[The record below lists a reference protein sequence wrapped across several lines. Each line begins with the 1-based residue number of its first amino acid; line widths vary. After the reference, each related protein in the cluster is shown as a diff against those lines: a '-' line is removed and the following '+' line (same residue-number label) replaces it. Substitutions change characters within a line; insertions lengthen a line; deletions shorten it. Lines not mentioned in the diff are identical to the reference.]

1 MKFLPLVLIL
11 TVACTQRFEPRPYH
25 ALDGDTISVGAGP
38 HIRLARIDAPELPG
52 HCRPGRHCVPGDP
65 YEARALLQALL
76 NEDIHCANSGPDFYG
91 RRLAECYLRDGRN
104 VSTLMLQSG
113 LVGEYGR

>member
-1 MKFLPLVLIL
+1 MRHLLLLAAL
-11 TVACTQRFEPRPYH
+11 TACTQRFEPRPYH

-65 YEARALLQALL
+65 YTARALLQALL
-76 NEDIHCANSGPDFYG
+76 REDIHCTPGISDFYG

-104 VSTLMLQSG
+104 ISDLMLQSG
-113 LVGEYGR
+113 LVEEYRR